1 MVYLV
6 TSCLALAVGTALA
19 VFLVGIAPVRSHR
32 PARITFA
39 LAVGIAVALT
49 AIGAFAGDA
58 LPLLGAALASVP
70 IPILPDRAAKR
81 LRFVARAFAEAARSA
96 EGIALA
102 YENIRDRVTPARE
115 FSDPDHGERY
125 RELAYEITDSAAN
138 DPFDLRGPLSEYA
151 RLAEQLRPV
160 VAEDDSGGGSGDPSA
175 EEAGGNTAPRVP
187 LTVAEGDSGDPSVSA
202 ELTVLGRALV
212 AKRRAAELVA
222 RAGGITVREVGEVPD
237 GGAGSGAPG
246 GPPPG
251 TVRAPASAEVC
262 DHRETHRDRYGAE
275 TCSHCYQVVESPI
288 PPPVPRPPSPWAK
301 QPAGAGGER

>member
-6 TSCLALAVGTALA
+6 TACLAGAVGIALA
-19 VFLVGIAPVRSHR
+19 VFLVGSAPVRSHR
-32 PARITFA
+32 PARITLA
-39 LAVGIAVALT
+39 LAVGITVALT

-125 RELAYEITDSAAN
+125 RELAYEVCDSAAN
-138 DPFDLRGPLSEYA
+138 DPFDLRGPLREYA

-160 VAEDDSGGGSGDPSA
+160 VAEDDSGGDSGDPD
-175 EEAGGNTAPRVP
+175 PRVP
-187 LTVAEGDSGDPSVSA
+187 LTVEAEDDSGDPSVSA

-212 AKRRAAELVA
+212 AKRRAAELIA
-222 RAGGITVREVGEVPD
+222 RAGGISVREVGEVPD
-237 GGAGSGAPG
+237 GGAGSGAPA

-251 TVRAPASAEVC
+251 TVRAPEIGAEVC
-262 DHRETHRDRYGAE
+262 DHRETHRDYYGAE
-275 TCSHCYQVVESPI
+275 TCSHCYQVVEPAI